1 MSLLLKTNNI
11 IIFFLLFFTTQ
22 FHYTFAN
29 QIIFDDLDNF
39 QSSRNDYLSEFNIA
53 NEIDNKWN
61 NFFSN
66 QSFDKINSFINSLPV
81 QNTDEV
87 FQKIIFD
94 ILISKKS
101 FNRSYVSPD
110 EDLVLFE
117 SLINKLFETGRLS
130 EIELIYSQ
138 TTELENN
145 NFILKKMIEG
155 NLLRNRHSEA
165 CKILQKVNQD
175 PLYFGKIMI
184 ICDII
189 ENKFDE
195 AKLGLQLL
203 KEQNQPGDIFF
214 IDLAYSLMSDK
225 DITQSDDLKKN
236 LNKIKDLNPII
247 MSSLQFADISPN
259 FEHIE
264 KLSTSGLLFILS
276 NPSVDTELK
285 IFCSE
290 MLVRQDRINVEMLSE
305 AYQLAMF
312 ESKEIRNAEKIYKSL
327 SPVRARP
334 LLYQSIIRDNK
345 PESKF
350 RKIIALIKI
359 SMNDDLLPKI
369 SYLVGDLLK
378 FEDYVRNHED
388 SILLS
393 QMYQSRKNFTAA
405 RNILDKFYQSPES
418 DFRNLAIDVSEFISN
433 NIIDYSSL
441 EIKLEKLIAMEKINS
456 TFIKKVL
463 MVLITNVDLS
473 ENQNLIN
480 KLLSITI
487 DSNEKTINSKNLFLA
502 EKLSSSN
509 DYFNSLLLL
518 FKISGDKEFLKLNL
532 IESYSILIILKNL
545 GFNEEFKKLSEQIL
559 L

>member
-11 IIFFLLFFTTQ
+11 VKIFFIFLTVQ
-22 FHYTFAN
+22 FQITSAN
-29 QIIFDDLDNF
+29 QITFDDLDNF
-39 QSSRNDYLSEFNIA
+39 QSSENDFLSEFNIM
-53 NEIDNKWN
+53 NEADNKWN
-61 NFFSN
+61 NFLSN
-66 QSFDKINSFINSLPV
+66 HSFDKINTFIETLPV
-81 QNTDEV
+81 QNSDEV

-101 FNRSYVSPD
+101 FNRKNISPE
-110 EDLVLFE
+110 EDLVLFKT
-117 SLINKLFETGRLS
+117 LINKLFETGRLS

-138 TTELENN
+138 TTQLENN

-165 CKILQKVNQD
+165 CKILKKVNQD

-189 ENKFDE
+189 SNKFDE

-214 IDLAYSLMSDK
+214 IDLAYSLMSEK

-236 LNKIKDLNPII
+236 LNKIKELNPII

-259 FEHIE
+259 FDQIE

-276 NPSVDTELK
+276 NPSADTDLK

-290 MLVRQDRINVEMLSE
+290 ILVKQNRINVEMLSE
-305 AYQLAMF
+305 AYQLARF
-312 ESKEIRNAEKIYKSL
+312 ENKEIRDAEKIYKSL
-327 SPVRARP
+327 SPIRARP

-350 RKIIALIKI
+350 RKIIALIRI

-369 SYLVGDLLK
+369 SDLIGDLLN

-388 SILLS
+388 SIILS
-393 QMYQSRKNFTAA
+393 KMYQSKKNFSAA
-405 RNILDKFYQSPES
+405 RSILEKYYQSPES
-418 DFRNLAIDVSEFISN
+418 DFRDLAIDVSEFISEN
-433 NIIDYSSL
+433 SIDYYSI
-441 EIKLEKLIAMEKINS
+441 EKKLDNLIGMGKIDS

-463 MVLITNVDLS
+463 MVLIINIDL
-473 ENQNLIN
+473 NQNIIN
-480 KLLSITI
+480 KLLNITI
-487 DSNEKTINSKNLFLA
+487 DSNSKIMNSKDLFLA
-502 EKLSSSN
+502 DKLSSN
-509 DYFNSLLLL
+509 GDYFNSLNLL
-518 FKISGDKEFLKLNL
+518 FRISGDKEFLKLNL
-532 IESYSILIILKNL
+532 IECYSVLIILKNL
-545 GFNEEFKKLSEQIL
+545 GFTEEFKKLSEQIL